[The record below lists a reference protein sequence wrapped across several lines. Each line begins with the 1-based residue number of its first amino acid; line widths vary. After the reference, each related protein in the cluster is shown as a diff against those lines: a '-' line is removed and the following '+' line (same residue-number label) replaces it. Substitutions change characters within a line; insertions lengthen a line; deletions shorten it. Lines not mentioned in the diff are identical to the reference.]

1 MPRGELVG
9 YDSKARQFVP
19 YLGGISAEGVNFSR
33 DGEWVAYTSFPEGML
48 WRSRADGSERL
59 QLSYPPMR
67 AFLPRW
73 SPDSRRIAFMAQ
85 LPSKPWKVFVV
96 SAEGG
101 APQQLIP
108 GEEGNEAD
116 PCWSPDGNSLTFD
129 TLERS
134 GIHILDLRTHQLSTL
149 RGSDTFWNPLWS
161 PDGLYMAAT
170 TQDSQRLLLFDFKR
184 QNWTEL
190 AKVDVNYNYGN
201 WSRDGR
207 YLYFDTIFA
216 SEPAFFR
223 LRISDRKLEQLVSL
237 KGIRRA
243 WGSFGP
249 WSGLAWDDSPL
260 LLRDVGS
267 QEIYALDWEAP

>member
-1 MPRGELVG
+1 
-9 YDSKARQFVP
+9 
-19 YLGGISAEGVNFSR
+19 
-33 DGEWVAYTSFPEGML
+33 ML

-67 AFLPRW
+67 AFPPRW
-73 SPDSRRIAFMAQ
+73 SPDSRRIASMAQ

-170 TQDSQRLLLFDFKR
+170 TQDSQRFPS
-184 QNWTEL
+184 L
-190 AKVDVNYNYGN
+190 AA
-201 WSRDGR
+201 SR
-207 YLYFDTIFA
+207 
-216 SEPAFFR
+216 PARFGSSSTVRPEGTR
-223 LRISDRKLEQLVSL
+223 LR
-237 KGIRRA
+237 
-243 WGSFGP
+243 
-249 WSGLAWDDSPL
+249 PL
-260 LLRDVGS
+260 TARCCVRWMFRGVPRPRLGVV
-267 QEIYALDWEAP
+267 I